1 MKQVLLRPDGIVVEE
16 VPAPCCL
23 PGTVLVRVD
32 HSCVSPGTE
41 LAGVRGAAVPLW
53 RRAVAHPGRLRRALE
68 VAAGGGVSGI
78 RRVARSRRMAVHPVG
93 YSAAGEVLEVGEGV
107 DGVRVGDRVACA
119 GNQFAH
125 HAAVIRVPRTL
136 LAPVPDGV
144 GPDAAS
150 TVALGAIA
158 LQGVRRAAPTLGE
171 TFVVLGLGALG
182 QLAAQ
187 LLRAAGCSVVGV
199 DPDEG
204 RVRLALGLGMEAG
217 IGPGDGDPVERVL
230 RLTGGVGA
238 DGVLVTASS
247 PSSAPVSAAF
257 RMCRRRGRVVLVG
270 DVGLALDRSDFYAR
284 EIDFLVSTSYGPGRY
299 DPVHEEGGVDYPLP
313 YVRWTEGRNMQ
324 AYLRLLATGGVKVD
338 ALTEAVFAVDQA
350 PAAYAALR
358 ERSPRPLTVL
368 LRYPAEPL
376 PARRAVPNPGAPR
389 GRPGRVRFAVVGAGS
404 FARAVHL
411 PALRDMADR
420 VEIRAVANA
429 AGHTAHAAA
438 REFGAGYA
446 TTDAR
451 EVIADPEVDALLVS
465 TRHHLHAALA
475 AEALAAGKHVLVEKP
490 LALSPD
496 ELERVRA
503 AAGASGSEGPVLLTG
518 FNRRF
523 SPFSRRIA
531 EVLARRAG
539 PLMASYRVNAG
550 TLPPGSWV
558 YGPEGGGRN
567 VGEACHF
574 YDWLGWLAG
583 APVARVSAQ
592 RARGPAGGH
601 PAADDFA
608 VTLAFQDGSVA
619 TLLYTALGSPLH
631 PKERV
636 EVFADGRVLA
646 LDDWTSLTVSGA
658 RSAGLRTRAPDK
670 GHRDE
675 VEAFVRAVRE
685 GGAWPIP
692 LWQQLQAMEIAFEVE
707 RQLNDPAAAP

>member
-16 VPAPCCL
+16 VPAPLCL

-32 HSCVSPGTE
+32 HSCISPGTE

-53 RRAVAHPGRLRRALE
+53 RRAVSHPAKLRRALE
-68 VAAGGGVSGI
+68 VAAGEGVSGI

-93 YSAAGEVLEVGEGV
+93 YSAAGVVLEVGEGV

-136 LAPVPDGV
+136 VARVPDGV
-144 GPDAAS
+144 GLDAAG

-158 LQGVRRAAPTLGE
+158 LQGVRRAQPSLGE
-171 TFVVLGLGALG
+171 TFVVVGLGALG

-187 LLRAAGCSVVGV
+187 LLRAAGCAVVGV

-204 RVRLALGLGMEAG
+204 RVRLAAGLGLGAG
-217 IGPGDGDPVERVL
+217 IGPDDGDPVDRVL

-247 PSSAPVSAAF
+247 PSSEPVSAAF
-257 RMCRRRGRVVLVG
+257 RMCRRKGRVVLVG
-270 DVGLALDRSDFYAR
+270 DVGLELDRSDFYAK
-284 EIDFLVSTSYGPGRY
+284 ELDFLVSTSYGPGRY

-313 YVRWTEGRNMQ
+313 FVRWTEGRNME
-324 AYLRLLATGGVKVD
+324 AYLRLLASGGVSAD
-338 ALTEAVFAVDQA
+338 PLTEVVFPVDEA
-350 PAAYAALR
+350 PAAYAALG
-358 ERSPRPLTVL
+358 ERTPRPLTVL
-368 LRYPAEPL
+368 LRFPAEPV
-376 PARRAVPNPGAPR
+376 PERRAVLNPAAPR

-411 PALRDMADR
+411 PTLLGMADR
-420 VEIRAVANA
+420 VEVRAVVA
-429 AGHTAHAAA
+429 ASGHSAHAAA

-446 TTDAR
+446 TVDVR
-451 EVIADPEVDALLVS
+451 EALADPEVDAVLVS
-465 TRHHLHAALA
+465 TRHHLHAALVV
-475 AEALAAGKHVLVEKP
+475 EALNAGKHVLVEKP
-490 LALSPD
+490 LALTPE
-496 ELERVRA
+496 ELDRVRA
-503 AAGASGSEGPVLLTG
+503 AAGARGGEGPVLLTG

-531 EVLARRAG
+531 EILGRRTG
-539 PLMASYRVNAG
+539 PLMAAYRVNAG
-550 TLPPGSWV
+550 PLPPGSWV

-574 YDWLGWLAG
+574 YDWLGWLTG
-583 APVARVSAQ
+583 ARVARVVAQ
-592 RARGPAGGH
+592 RARSAVGGH
-601 PAADDFA
+601 PAADDFT
-608 VTLAFQDGSVA
+608 VSLSFDDGSAA
-619 TLLYTALGSPLH
+619 TLLYTALGSSAH
-631 PKERV
+631 PKERI
-636 EVFADGRVLA
+636 EVFADGRVLT
-646 LDDWTSLTVSGA
+646 LDDWRELTVAGA
-658 RSAGLRTRAPDK
+658 RSGGLRTRTPDK

-675 VEAFVRAVRE
+675 VAEFVRAVRE

-707 RQLNDPAAAP
+707 RQLNDPGATP

>member
-1 MKQVLLRPDGIVVEE
+1 VKQVLLKSGGIVVEE
-16 VPAPCCL
+16 VPAPRCL

-41 LAGVRGAAVPLW
+41 LAGIRGGAVPLW
-53 RRAVAHPGRLRRALE
+53 RRAVAHPGKLRRALQ
-68 VAAGGGVSGI
+68 VAAGEGVSGI
-78 RRVARSRRMAVHPVG
+78 RRVARARRMAVQPVG
-93 YSAAGEVLEVGEGV
+93 YSAAGEVLEVGDGV
-107 DGVRVGDRVACA
+107 DGVCVGDRVACA

-136 LAPVPDGV
+136 VARVPDGV
-144 GPDAAS
+144 SLAAAS

-158 LQGVRRAAPTLGE
+158 LQGVRRARPTLGE
-171 TFVVLGLGALG
+171 TIVVVGLGALG

-187 LLRAAGCSVVGV
+187 LLRAAGCAVVGV
-199 DPDEG
+199 DPDDG
-204 RVRLALGLGMEAG
+204 RVKLALALGVETG
-217 IGPGDGDPVERVL
+217 IGPGGGDPVDRVL

-247 PSSAPVSAAF
+247 SSSEPLSAAF
-257 RMCRRRGRVVLVG
+257 RMCRRKGRVVLVG
-270 DVGLALDRSDFYAR
+270 DVGLALERSDVYVK
-284 EIDFLVSTSYGPGRY
+284 ELDFLVSTSYGPGRY
-299 DPVHEEGGVDYPLP
+299 DPVHEEGGIDYPLP
-313 YVRWTEGRNMQ
+313 YVRWTEGRNMD
-324 AYLRLLATGGVKVD
+324 AYLRLLASGGVRAD
-338 ALTEAVFAVDQA
+338 PLLEAVFPVDEA
-350 PAAYAALR
+350 RAAYDAL
-358 ERSPRPLTVL
+358 ERRAPRPLTVL
-368 LRYPAEPL
+368 LRYPAEPV

-411 PALRDMADR
+411 PALQGMADR
-420 VEIRAVANA
+420 VEIRAVVNGS
-429 AGHTAHAAA
+429 GHSAHAAA
-438 REFGAGYA
+438 REFGAAYA

-451 EVIADPEVDALLVS
+451 EVLADPEVDAVLVC
-465 TRHHLHAALA
+465 TRHHLHASLA
-475 AEALAAGKHVLVEKP
+475 AEALDAGKHVLVEKP
-490 LALSPD
+490 LALTPD

-503 AAGASGSEGPVLLTG
+503 AAGARGGEGPVLLTG

-531 EVLARRAG
+531 EILGRRSG
-539 PLMASYRVNAG
+539 PLMAAYRVNAG
-550 TLPPGSWV
+550 ALPPGSWV

-574 YDWLGWLAG
+574 YDWLGWLTG
-583 APVARVSAQ
+583 ARVVRVSVQ

-608 VTLAFQDGSVA
+608 ASLAFDDGSAA

-636 EVFADGRVLA
+636 EVFADGKVIT
-646 LDDWTSLTVSGA
+646 LDDWSALAVSGA
-658 RSAGLRTRAPDK
+658 RVSGLRTRVPDK

-675 VEAFVRAVRE
+675 VEAFVRAVRG

-707 RQLNDPAAAP
+707 RQLHDPAAAS